1 MSIIFNLVLFLG
13 IISILLII
21 CNNLVKEEKKII
33 KNVYKEKVKIE
44 PKHVFSPIFDYEKI
58 NYETVPE
65 NKKVFILEE
74 KFNKDQ
80 QFGAQIVPKYEPPK
94 GEENKEFYKQ
104 DHSDQPVTKDYR
116 MYEKPI
122 HRERTIV
129 QDINKGL
136 PAKISDVYDASIV
149 DFKELVPKMKGR
161 ELTMI
166 SNGGFNTDAYNP
178 DFIHYDNE
186 KPENGGIIP
195 KLYNQVFANDP
206 LLETGCAKF

>member
-1 MSIIFNLVLFLG
+1 MTIIFNLVLFLA

-33 KNVYKEKVKIE
+33 KNVYKEKAKIE
-44 PKHVFSPIFDYEKI
+44 PKNVSIPVFDYEKG

-65 NKKVFILEE
+65 NKKIFVLEE

-80 QFGAQIVPKYEPPK
+80 QFGAQMVPKYEPPK
-94 GEENKEFYKQ
+94 GEENKEFYKKE
-104 DHSDQPVTKDYR
+104 HSDQQVTNDYR

-122 HRERTIV
+122 HKDRTIV

-136 PAKISDVYDASIV
+136 PPKISDVYDSSIV
-149 DFKELVPKMKGR
+149 NYKELIPKMKGR
-161 ELTMI
+161 EVTMI
-166 SNGGFNTDAYNP
+166 TDGGFNVNAYNP
-178 DFIHYDNE
+178 DFIQYEDE